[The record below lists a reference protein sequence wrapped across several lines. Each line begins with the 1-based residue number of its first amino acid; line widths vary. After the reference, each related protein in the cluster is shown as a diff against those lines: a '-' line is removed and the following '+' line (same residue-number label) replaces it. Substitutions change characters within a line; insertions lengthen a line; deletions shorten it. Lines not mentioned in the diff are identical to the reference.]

1 MTREDILI
9 IGKSVVVAIIVWL
22 SGYVTGFDKGVEID
36 KDYIFGEV
44 TKQAVR
50 TARETLE
57 MAKKFQKEKYDLQK
71 ENDLL
76 REQLNQNE

>member
-1 MTREDILI
+1 MTREDILS

-22 SGYVTGFDKGVEID
+22 SGYVKGYDKGIEID

-57 MAKKFQKEKYDLQK
+57 IAKKLQK

-76 REQLNQNE
+76 KQQLNQNE

>member
-1 MTREDILI
+1 MTREDILS

-22 SGYVTGFDKGVEID
+22 SGYVTGYDKGVEIE
-36 KDYIFGEV
+36 KDYIFEEV

-57 MAKKFQKEKYDLQK
+57 VAKKLQK
-71 ENDLL
+71 ENDRLK
-76 REQLNQNE
+76 EHLNQNEQ

>member
-57 MAKKFQKEKYDLQK
+57 IAKKLQN

-76 REQLNQNE
+76 KQQLNQNE

>member
-1 MTREDILI
+1 MTREDILS

-22 SGYVTGFDKGVEID
+22 SGYVTGYDKGIEID
-36 KDYIFGEV
+36 KDYIFEEV

-57 MAKKFQKEKYDLQK
+57 IAKKLQK

-76 REQLNQNE
+76 KEQQLNQQQNQKQ